1 MKLKFLYE
9 YRDKKWS
16 LVLQYWT
23 KEVLLVIDFQCIQ
36 NEFRNRP
43 LLLPII

>member
-9 YRDKKWS
+9 YRVKKWS